1 MLKGLRKKSLRMMK
15 NTEYTLYMGRLNIL
29 KPFGLSEEAESL
41 SQTANTF
48 FRNRKTII
56 DGSAVWQ
63 IKK

>member
-1 MLKGLRKKSLRMMK
+1 MMK

-48 FRNRKTII
+48 FRNRKMII